1 MTVPDGRARRFAVLW
16 LYGADAVGKSA
27 VGWQVYTLLADAGEP
42 VAHVDTDYLG
52 FCTPAP
58 DDQAELVA
66 RNLAGVWDGFAA
78 TGARL
83 LVVSGIVVTPEDRD
97 RFEQAIPEAGF
108 TFCRLTAR
116 ADTVRSRIVLRREV
130 EELTRCRELAAE
142 VRAELEA
149 CGERSVAFA
158 EQLERIGLEAFAVA
172 TEGGPVVDLHQQVVL
187 LVEATAHRRRSP
199 ARYSTGGATSECWLV
214 PEDGDQPARSR
225 R

>member
-1 MTVPDGRARRFAVLW
+1 MTVPDGPARRFAVLW

-58 DDQAELVA
+58 ADQAELVA
-66 RNLAGVWDGFAA
+66 RNLAGVWEGFAA

-130 EELTRCRELAAE
+130 EERTRGRELAAE
-142 VRAELEA
+142 VRTELEA
-149 CGERSVAFA
+149 YGERSVAFA
-158 EQLERIGLEAFAVA
+158 ELLERIGLESFAVA
-172 TEGGPVVDLHQQVVL
+172 TDGRAPAEIARDLVTRWGSGG
-187 LVEATAHRRRSP
+187 TTSP
-199 ARYSTGGATSECWLV
+199 IR
-214 PEDGDQPARSR
+214 
-225 R
+225 